1 MTDDERDTL
10 MIRMDGRLER
20 IENSWEEHKV
30 LHFGPNGVEK
40 RFQRIETAMAIVKGN
55 KALIITLFTLLGGM
69 AGFLILL
76 FGVGIA
82 K

>member
-1 MTDDERDTL
+1 MNDDERDAL
-10 MIRMDGRLER
+10 LIRIDGRVER
-20 IENSWEEHKV
+20 IEKSWEEHKI
-30 LHFGPNGVEK
+30 LHFGSNGVEK

-76 FGVGIA
+76 FGVGVA

>member
-1 MTDDERDTL
+1 MNDDERDTL

-40 RFQRIETAMAIVKGN
+40 RFQRIETALAVVKGN
-55 KALIITLFTLLGGM
+55 KALVITVISLIAGM
-69 AGFLILL
+69 AGFFILF
-76 FGVGIA
+76 FGTGVL